1 MTAGML
7 QRSPCSTM
15 AACARHRPWLR
26 LRYRTARD
34 QGERCGL
41 SGVRER
47 ASIIGAMLTMESGP
61 NGTKVTLVSPMNIV
75 EGKEVDA

>member
-1 MTAGML
+1 MIKG
-7 QRSPCSTM
+7 S
-15 AACARHRPWLR
+15 
-26 LRYRTARD
+26 
-34 QGERCGL
+34 GCGL

-61 NGTKVTLVSPMNIV
+61 NGTKVALVSPMNIV

>member
-1 MTAGML
+1 M
-7 QRSPCSTM
+7 
-15 AACARHRPWLR
+15 
-26 LRYRTARD
+26 
-34 QGERCGL
+34 
-41 SGVRER
+41 RER

>member
-1 MTAGML
+1 MPVIEHGCGSDTE
-7 QRSPCSTM
+7 
-15 AACARHRPWLR
+15 RPVIK
-26 LRYRTARD
+26 
-34 QGERCGL
+34 GSGCGL

-61 NGTKVTLVSPMNIV
+61 NGTKVALVSPMNIV